1 MKSLTDI
8 IAGLKPVS
16 LRGNPATPVAS
27 VCFDSRKAEQNS
39 LFVAVKGTQTDGH
52 DYILKAIENGA
63 TAIIVQQ
70 LPASLPDL
78 ITCVEVSDSAYALGV
93 CASNF
98 FDNPS
103 AKFKLVGVTGTNG
116 KTTIATLLYSLT
128 RSLGYKAGLFS
139 TVVNYIDGR
148 KLEASHTTPDPIQLN
163 STMAE
168 MVAAGV
174 DYCFM
179 EASSHAIHQQRIAG
193 LQFDGGVFTNLTHDH
208 LDYHGTVT
216 EYLKAKKAFFDG
228 LAGNAFALTNSD
240 DKSGMVMLQNTRA
253 AKYTYSL
260 RRLADFKGKV
270 LEAHFDSTLLQI
282 NNQEVWVKLIGEF
295 NAYNLL
301 AVYGTGLLLGFDPT
315 ETLGALSRL
324 QAVEGRFDYIRS
336 VRGTTAIV
344 DYAHTPDALKNVLQ
358 TIRQIRGNDQEII
371 TVIGAGGNR
380 DKTKRPMMAAI
391 GQELSSRLILTSDNP
406 RFENPSDI
414 LEDMK
419 KGLKTLRNVL
429 VITDR
434 AEAIRTACM
443 LAGPD
448 TVILV
453 AGKGH
458 ENYQEI
464 NGVKHPFD
472 DKAIVREAFLN
483 QDKTD

>member
-1 MKSLTDI
+1 MKPLSDI
-8 IAGLKPVS
+8 LAGLKPIS
-16 LRGNPATPVAS
+16 LTGNPDTPVAS
-27 VCFDSRKAEQNS
+27 VCFDSRKAEQDS

-52 DYILKAIENGA
+52 DYIATAIENGA
-63 TAIIVQQ
+63 TAIVAQKI
-70 LPASLPDL
+70 PNGLPDN
-78 ITCVEVSDSAYALGV
+78 IAFVEVSDSAFALGV

-103 AKFKLVGVTGTNG
+103 AKLKLVGVTGTNG

-128 RSLGYKAGLFS
+128 RMLGYKAGLFS
-139 TVVNYIDGR
+139 TVANYIDGQM
-148 KLEASHTTPDPIQLN
+148 LEASHTTPDPVQLN
-163 STMAE
+163 ATMAE

-174 DYCFM
+174 DFCFM

-193 LQFDGGVFTNLTHDH
+193 LQFDGGIFTNLTHDH
-208 LDYHGTVT
+208 LDYHGTVA

-228 LAGNAFALTNSD
+228 LNSKAFALTNSD

-253 AKYTYSL
+253 SKHTYSL

-270 LEAHFDSTLLQI
+270 IEAHFDSTLLQI

-301 AVYGTGLLLGFDPT
+301 AVYGTALLLGFDQA

-324 QAVEGRFDYIRS
+324 QAVDGRFDYIRS
-336 VRGTTAIV
+336 ARGTTAIV

-371 TVIGAGGNR
+371 TVTGAGGNR
-380 DKTKRPMMAAI
+380 DKSKRPIMAAI
-391 GQELSSRLILTSDNP
+391 GQEFSSRLILTSDNP

-419 KGLKTLRNVL
+419 KGLKTFRNVL
-429 VITDR
+429 VIADR

-448 TVILV
+448 AVVLV

-458 ENYQEI
+458 ETYQEI

-472 DKAIVREAFLN
+472 DKAVVREAFKT
-483 QDKTD
+483 QDKTE